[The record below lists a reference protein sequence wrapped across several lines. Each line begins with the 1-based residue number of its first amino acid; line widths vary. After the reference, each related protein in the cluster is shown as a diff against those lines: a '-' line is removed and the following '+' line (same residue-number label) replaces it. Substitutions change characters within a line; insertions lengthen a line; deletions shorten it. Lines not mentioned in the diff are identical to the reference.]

1 MLNKDPNQRPTIH
14 KILQAPEINKRITRF
29 LQAEVFKEEFA
40 HTLLHN
46 QNVFEQFKMIQ
57 AEKKAKADAEEE
69 KKKQAEEMQKQQERL
84 AKMQIQQQQFN
95 PPQSYMEMY
104 KDPSVFNEQYS
115 KYVQHLA
122 QEEDTQSTSTAAFNQ
137 Q

>member
-46 QNVFEQFKMIQ
+46 
-57 AEKKAKADAEEE
+57 
-69 KKKQAEEMQKQQERL
+69 
-84 AKMQIQQQQFN
+84 
-95 PPQSYMEMY
+95 
-104 KDPSVFNEQYS
+104 
-115 KYVQHLA
+115 
-122 QEEDTQSTSTAAFNQ
+122 
-137 Q
+137 